1 MAQTDLRK
9 YGTEERLG
17 KMDLDLIDVTV
28 DLGTGALVDGDL
40 FFDTTPIPYAVSV
53 PGGTGLLHSISAIV
67 NSAGGD
73 ETANFDIVLTSNST
87 SIKGDGG
94 QDIAD
99 PVSGM
104 DADLSVLKGTCGIA
118 SITNLIDAGVAAIGN
133 ASNIGIVGKAE
144 SDSTTLYCY
153 GIARGGVTYATSP
166 TLTLRFG
173 IVKD

>member
-28 DLGTGALVDGDL
+28 DLDDGTEYDDGDIL
-40 FFDTTPIPYAVSV
+40 FDTTTIPYAVSV

-67 NSAGGD
+67 NSAGGN
-73 ETANFDIVLTSNST
+73 ETANIDIVLTSDST
-87 SIKGDGG
+87 AIGTFNTALASSTTALSAVKG
-94 QDIAD
+94 
-99 PVSGM
+99 V
-104 DADLSVLKGTCGIA
+104 CGIA
-118 SITNLIDAGVAAIGN
+118 SITNIIDAGVAGIGN
-133 ASNIGIVGKAE
+133 ASNIGNVGKAA
-144 SDSTTLYCY
+144 SDSTNLYCY
-153 GIARGGVTYATSP
+153 GIARGTVTYATSP